1 MSVAAR
7 EQLEALLA
15 KDLVGPQGGPEE
27 VLRAKPT
34 DVYLTG
40 ALYPQS
46 SSPDAD
52 EVAAEEDDAQE
63 EEADD
68 GTPGAAVPMGA
79 MRRPS
84 SMGIS
89 FAVQNSVTHL
99 LIDGSAGRYAR
110 RWDGGDGTLS
120 TTDGGREKE
129 RWVRA
134 ETRLETRVAVAEG
147 LHSYPGPSG
156 LLWWVRGTRQKD
168 TLQVTVALTNTLK
181 PDPGRIEGE
190 AATFFQV
197 GFRVKPEGGLL
208 TPRRPSRPAVDEDSQ
223 LAEVLYRSA
232 REWAVGHT
240 CGATWE
246 GGASET
252 VASDAPAAAWV
263 ESTWLPRQR
272 VKSVDPRGHQVFR
285 DAPQEAFAA
294 AELAKAD
301 VARLSTLL
309 AVVPDAWLRWLDE
322 VQLKAKALASSGEL
336 SALSSTQVD
345 VQLTRARAAVGRMRS
360 AVALIAADA
369 EVRESFQRSQEAM
382 RLQRSWKEQQDVK
395 AGKKPSEESLM
406 WRPFQL
412 GFQLLCLESLAKPAG
427 ADGLPSPD
435 RLTMDLLWFPTG
447 GGKTEAYLALIAF
460 VLVYRRLRQD
470 SSPDDGRGVA
480 VLIRYTLRLLTIQQ
494 FERAA
499 RLVLALEVQRRKPKS
514 EGRLGAQPF
523 SIGLWVGS
531 GATPNTVKDARTP
544 EGKQLAAQLARCPAC
559 GNGLNWDCEPGSQK
573 FAVRCL
579 DAHCPVVGP
588 GSFGIWTVDED
599 IYRERPSVLIGTV
612 DKFAQVVRRSETGS
626 LFGRGVPPPE
636 LILQDELHLISGP
649 LGTVTALYESAIDR
663 LCTTAEGIPPKV
675 IGSTATI
682 RRAREQVLQL
692 FNRDVFQF
700 PPPVLDADD
709 SCFGVTDHQSPGR
722 VYVGVTSS
730 GRSPKFSL
738 QAVCASLL
746 QAASELP
753 ETKEAR
759 DAYWTLVAYFN
770 SLRELGGAHVMMH
783 DDVRDSLKLF
793 AGLHGPGV
801 SPRELLDEPL
811 ELTSRVSSADIPS
824 ELARLETAW
833 PEQTCDLVLATN
845 MLSVGVDIPRLG
857 LMVVNGQPKGMAE
870 YIQATSRVGRQKVPG
885 LIVTVYN
892 AGRPRDRSHF
902 EAFRTWHQLLYR
914 EVEATSVTPFA
925 PRARDKALHAVI
937 VALVRHVLKVGTDDA
952 TLTDD
957 EVEAAGPLVDWL
969 ASRVRQVDAAEAVAV
984 DRAARDF
991 LAEWRTRGPLE
1002 NWWNDHKSKQSLL
1015 ISAEAA
1021 ARAGVLQGGTY
1032 QGSAWPTPNSMR
1044 EVEPSTSVK
1053 LQGVG

>member
-7 EQLEALLA
+7 DQLEALLA
-15 KDLVGPQGGPEE
+15 KDLVGPQNGSEE
-27 VLRAKPT
+27 VLKSKPT

-40 ALYPQS
+40 ALYPQTN
-46 SSPDAD
+46 PHDAQ
-52 EVAAEEDDAQE
+52 ETAAEEDDAQE

-89 FAVQNSVTHL
+89 FALEGAVTHL
-99 LIDGSAGRYAR
+99 LIEGSAGRYVR
-110 RWDGGDGTLS
+110 RWKGEDGKLGTVDL
-120 TTDGGREKE
+120 GRDAEHWL
-129 RWVRA
+129 RS
-134 ETRLETRVAVAEG
+134 ETRLETRVPLVEG
-147 LHSYPGPSG
+147 LGSHAGPPG
-156 LLWWVRGTRQKD
+156 LLWWVRGTRQQD
-168 TLQVTVALTNTLK
+168 TWQVTVALTNTIT
-181 PDPGRIEGE
+181 PDPGRIEAE

-246 GGASET
+246 GGASDEL
-252 VASDAPAAAWV
+252 APVKFV

-272 VKSVDPRGHQVFR
+272 VKSVDPRGHRVFR
-285 DAPQEAFAA
+285 DAPREAFAA
-294 AELAKAD
+294 AELAKAN
-301 VARLSTLL
+301 VAQLSTLL
-309 AVVPDAWLRWLDE
+309 AVVPDAWSRWLDE
-322 VQLKAKALASSGEL
+322 THQKAKSMATAGEL
-336 SALSSTQVD
+336 SGLQLSQVETQVS
-345 VQLTRARAAVGRMRS
+345 RARAAVDRMRG
-360 AVALIAADA
+360 AVALIIGDA
-369 EVRESFQRSQEAM
+369 EVRESFQRAQEAM
-382 RLQRSWKEQQDVK
+382 RIQRSWKEQQEVQ
-395 AGKKPSEESLM
+395 AGKKEKEEPLM

-412 GFQLLCLESLAKPAG
+412 GFQLLCLESLAKPTG
-427 ADGLPSPD
+427 SDGLPSPE

-460 VLVYRRLRQD
+460 VLVHRRLKHGTA
-470 SSPDDGRGVA
+470 PDKGKGVA
-480 VLIRYTLRLLTIQQ
+480 VLVRYTLRLLTVQQ

-499 RLVLALEVQRRKPKS
+499 RLVLALEVQRRKPK
-514 EGRLGAQPF
+514 GQARLGTEPF

-531 GATPNTVKDARTP
+531 GATPNSVEDARTP
-544 EGKQLAAQLARCPAC
+544 EGRLLAAQLARCPAC
-559 GNGLNWDCEPGSQK
+559 GSAPMKWDCEPGSER
-573 FAVRCL
+573 FAVRCTNS
-579 DAHCPVVGP
+579 HCPVVGA

-612 DKFAQVVRRSETGS
+612 DKFAQVARKKETGA
-626 LFGRGVPPPE
+626 LFGRGAPPPD

-663 LCTTAEGIPPKV
+663 LCTSSDGIPPKV

-682 RRAREQVLQL
+682 RRARDQVRQL

-709 SCFGVTDHQSPGR
+709 SCFGVTDHESPGR
-722 VYVGVTSS
+722 IYVGVTSS

-746 QAASELP
+746 QGASELP
-753 ETKEAR
+753 ATKEAR

-783 DDVRDSLKLF
+783 DDVRDSLQLF
-793 AGLHGPGV
+793 AGLHGPTV
-801 SPRELLDEPL
+801 APRDLLDEPL

-833 PEQTCDLVLATN
+833 PDQTCDLVLATN

-902 EAFRTWHQLLYR
+902 ESFRTWHQLLYR

-937 VALVRHVLKVGTDDA
+937 VALVRHLLKTGSDDP
-952 TLTDD
+952 TLTDA
-957 EVEAAGPLVDWL
+957 EVQAASPLVDWL
-969 ASRVRQVDAAEAVAV
+969 VERVRQVDEAEAIAV

-991 LAEWRTRGPLE
+991 LEEWRTRGPL
-1002 NWWNDHKSKQSLL
+1002 NDWWNDHKSKLSLL

-1021 ARAGVLQGGTY
+1021 ARVGVLQGGVY
-1032 QGSAWPTPNSMR
+1032 QGAAWPTPNSMR
-1044 EVEPSTSVK
+1044 EVEPSSSVK
-1053 LQGVG
+1053 LQGGR

>member
-7 EQLEALLA
+7 EQLEALLK
-15 KDLVGPQGGPEE
+15 KDLVGPQCGPEE
-27 VLRAKPT
+27 VLRGRPS

-40 ALYPQS
+40 ALFPQTS
-46 SSPDAD
+46 ATDAE
-52 EVAAEEDDAQE
+52 EVAAEEDDSQE
-63 EEADD
+63 EEAED

-89 FAVQNSVTHL
+89 FALQSTVTHV
-99 LIDGSAGRYAR
+99 LIEGSAGRYAR
-110 RWDGGDGTLS
+110 RWEGPDGKLS
-120 TTDGGREKE
+120 VTDYGRGAE

-134 ETRLETRVAVAEG
+134 ETLLATRLPVQEG
-147 LHSYPGPSG
+147 LHHHSGPDG
-156 LLWWVRGTRQKD
+156 LLWWVRATRHEASW
-168 TLQVTVALTNTLK
+168 QVTLALTNTLK
-181 PDPGRIEGE
+181 PPPGRVEGD

-197 GFRVKPEGGLL
+197 GFRVKADGGELL
-208 TPRRPSRPAVDEDSQ
+208 PRRPGRPAVDEDSQ

-246 GGASET
+246 GDDGVSPDT
-252 VASDAPAAAWV
+252 VTWV
-263 ESTWLPRQR
+263 ESTWLPRER
-272 VKSVDPRGHQVFR
+272 VKSVDPRGHQLFR

-301 VARLSTLL
+301 GARLSMLL
-309 AVVPDAWLRWLDE
+309 AVVPDAWSRWLDE
-322 VQLKAKALASSGEL
+322 TQQKAEALASSGGL
-336 SALSSTQVD
+336 SAHSSTQVEL
-345 VQLTRARAAVGRMRS
+345 QLARARAAVVRMR
-360 AVALIAADA
+360 AAIALISADSV
-369 EVRESFQRSQEAM
+369 VRESFQRAQEAM
-382 RLQRSWKEQQDVK
+382 RIQRSWKEQQEVR
-395 AGKKPSEESLM
+395 AGKKASEEPLV

-412 GFQLLCLESLAKPAG
+412 GFQLLCLESLARPAG

-460 VLVYRRLRQD
+460 VLVYRRLKQ
-470 SSPDDGRGVA
+470 STSPDDGRGVA

-499 RLVLALEVQRRKPKS
+499 RLVLALEAQRRKPRTK
-514 EGRLGAQPF
+514 GRLGAQPF

-531 GATPNTVKDARTP
+531 GATPNTVDEARTP
-544 EGKQLAAQLARCPAC
+544 EGRLLAAQLARCPAC
-559 GNGLNWDCEPGSQK
+559 GSAQLQWDCEPGAQR
-573 FAVRCL
+573 FAVRCA
-579 DAHCPVVGP
+579 DPHCPLAGP
-588 GSFGIWTVDED
+588 GSLGIWTVDED

-612 DKFAQVVRRSETGS
+612 DKFAQVVRRPETGS
-626 LFGRGVPPPE
+626 LFGRGVSAPE

-663 LCTTAEGIPPKV
+663 LCTSPDGIPPKV

-692 FNRDVFQF
+692 FNRSVFQF

-722 VYVGVTSS
+722 VYIGVTSS

-753 ETKEAR
+753 ETREAR

-783 DDVRDSLKLF
+783 DDVRDSLRMF
-793 AGLHGPGV
+793 AGLHGSGV
-801 SPRELLDEPL
+801 RPRGLQDEPL
-811 ELTSRVSSADIPS
+811 ELTSRVPSAEIP
-824 ELARLETAW
+824 EALARLETAW
-833 PEQTCDLVLATN
+833 PAQTCDLVLATN

-857 LMVVNGQPKGMAE
+857 LMVVNGQPKSMAE

-925 PRARDKALHAVI
+925 PRARDKALHAVV
-937 VALVRHVLKVGTDDA
+937 VALVRHVVKAGGDDA
-952 TLTDD
+952 TLTDA

-969 ASRVRQVDAAEAVAV
+969 VSRVRQVDAAEAVAV

-991 LAEWRTRGPLE
+991 LEAWRTRGPLAH
-1002 NWWNDHKSKQSLL
+1002 WWNDHQTRQSLL

-1021 ARAGVLQGGTY
+1021 ARAGVLQGGAY
-1032 QGSAWPTPNSMR
+1032 QGAAWPTPNSMR

-1053 LQGVG
+1053 LQGGR